1 MNYLTHLTDLTYIA
15 GFVAALTLIMS
26 THLMEYLK
34 AALMYPATCTSSGY
48 STDRTASARTS
59 DGGLM
64 ERSATSSEYLASP
77 PPNSITTK
85 KELEVPG
92 EIYDNR
98 CMINKMKYAQLLDL
112 QWAIKSNI
120 LRAQTKYDEYYQ
132 KYGKKDKNDL
142 LTELAYDDLKLLRDA
157 KKTVEQVIK
166 VMKANELYTYSN

>member
-1 MNYLTHLTDLTYIA
+1 
-15 GFVAALTLIMS
+15 
-26 THLMEYLK
+26 
-34 AALMYPATCTSSGY
+34 
-48 STDRTASARTS
+48 
-59 DGGLM
+59 
-64 ERSATSSEYLASP
+64 
-77 PPNSITTK
+77 
-85 KELEVPG
+85 
-92 EIYDNR
+92 
-98 CMINKMKYAQLLDL
+98 MINKMKYAQLLDL